1 MNNPNF
7 NKEDYKALKQTAKEL
22 NVYTA
27 QSSDATLSIGGVTV
41 AFMRTTENLEN
52 RMIAVAVSYCAPED
66 EFKKKTGKYQALL
79 KLLDYSQYVQLPLGQ
94 YLRRAG
100 SKATGELLLEMFG
113 DV

>member
-1 MNNPNF
+1 MKNPNF
-7 NKEDYKALKQTAKEL
+7 NKEDYKALKRIAKES

-27 QSSDATLSIGGVTV
+27 QSSEPTLSMGGVTV

-52 RMIAVAVSYCAPED
+52 RMIAVAVSYCAPVD

-94 YLRRAG
+94 FMRRSG
-100 SKATGELLLEMFG
+100 SRATGELLLEMFG
-113 DV
+113 DL